1 VTGLASSTYY
11 YRPTAT
17 RRAVQRRD
25 ARLRKRIEAIQAEF
39 PSYGYRRVH
48 EELVRLGYK
57 VNSKRIRRVMSKF
70 GLRPVVWRSFLG
82 TTDSRHTYPIFP
94 NLLRNQTLQGPN
106 QAWAADITYIRIHTS
121 FVFLAAI
128 LDIYTRKIIGWS
140 LAKRIDNE
148 LCIGALRMALEN
160 RAPVV
165 GCIHHSDRGSQY
177 ASKDY
182 VQLLKDRGLAISM
195 SRKGN
200 PYDNAFIE
208 SFFKSLK
215 AEEVHLADY
224 ETFQDVIERLPYF
237 IEEVYNQ
244 KRLHS
249 AIGYVPPNEFERNLK
264 NIKPVD
270 RPPLNL

>member
-11 YRPTAT
+11 YRPAV
-17 RRAVQRRD
+17 RRARQRRD
-25 ARLRKRIEAIQAEF
+25 ARLREQIEAIQTEF

-48 EELVRLGYK
+48 EELARLGRK
-57 VNSKRIRRVMSKF
+57 INSKRIRRVMSKF
-70 GLRPVVWRSFLG
+70 GLRPVVWRTFLR
-82 TTDSRHTYPIFP
+82 TTDSKHSCKIFP
-94 NLLRNQTLQGPN
+94 NLLQNQTLQGPN
-106 QAWAADITYIRIHTS
+106 QAWASDITYIRIRTG

-140 LAKRIDNE
+140 IAKRIDNE
-148 LCIGALRMALEN
+148 LCITALQMALKT
-160 RAPVV
+160 RSPVA

-177 ASKDY
+177 ASKAY
-182 VQLLKDRGLAISM
+182 VQLLQEHGIAISM
-195 SRKGN
+195 SRRGN

-208 SFFKSLK
+208 SFFKTLK

-249 AIGYVPPNEFERNLK
+249 AIGYVSPNEFERNLK

>member
-1 VTGLASSTYY
+1 MTGLASSTYY
-11 YRPTAT
+11 YRPTT
-17 RRAVQRRD
+17 SRRTGHRRD
-25 ARLRKRIEAIQAEF
+25 ARLRQQIEAIQAEF

-48 EELVRLGYK
+48 EELVRRGRK

-70 GLRPVVWRSFLG
+70 ELRPVAWRSFLA
-82 TTDSRHTYPIFP
+82 TTDSKHTYPIFP
-94 NLLRNQTLQGPN
+94 NLLANQTLQGPN
-106 QAWAADITYIRIHTS
+106 HAWACDITYIRIRTG

-140 LAKRIDNE
+140 IAKRIDNE
-148 LCIGALRMALEN
+148 LCIAALRMALES
-160 RAPVV
+160 RTPVV

-177 ASKDY
+177 ASKAY
-182 VQLLKDRGLAISM
+182 VQLLQDRGLAISM

-208 SFFKSLK
+208 SFFKTLK
-215 AEEVHLADY
+215 TEEVHLADY

-249 AIGYVPPNEFERNLK
+249 AIGYVSPNEFERNLK

>member
-1 VTGLASSTYY
+1 MTGLASSTYY
-11 YRPTAT
+11 YRPTT
-17 RRAVQRRD
+17 RADRQRQD
-25 ARLRKRIEAIQAEF
+25 ARLREQIEAIHAEF
-39 PSYGYRRVH
+39 PSYGYRRIHH
-48 EELVRLGYK
+48 ELLRRGHRI
-57 VNSKRIRRVMSKF
+57 NSKRIRRVMAEF
-70 GLRPVVWRSFLG
+70 GLRPVIWRPFLR
-82 TTDSRHTYPIFP
+82 TTDSKHRSPIFP
-94 NLLRNQTLQGPN
+94 NLLHNQTLQGPN
-106 QAWAADITYIRIHTS
+106 QAWASDITYIRIRTG

-140 LAKRIDNE
+140 LAKRIDNQ
-148 LCIGALRMALEN
+148 LCITALKMALEN
-160 RAPVV
+160 RTPLV

-182 VQLLKDRGLAISM
+182 VRLLQDHGLPVSM

-208 SFFKSLK
+208 SFFKTLK

-224 ETFQDVIERLPYF
+224 ETFQDVLERLPYF

-249 AIGYVPPNEFERNLK
+249 ALGYAPPNEFECTLN

-270 RPPLNL
+270 RPPLYL

>member
-1 VTGLASSTYY
+1 MTGLASSTYY
-11 YRPTAT
+11 YRPTTA
-17 RRAVQRRD
+17 RAAQQRRD
-25 ARLRKRIEAIQAEF
+25 ARLREQIEAIQAEF
-39 PSYGYRRVH
+39 PSYGYRRIH
-48 EELVRLGYK
+48 EQLVRAGRK
-57 VNSKRIRRVMSKF
+57 INSKRIRRVMAKF
-70 GLRPVVWRSFLG
+70 GLRAVIWRTFRG
-82 TTDSRHTYPIFP
+82 TTDSKHTLKIFP
-94 NLLRNQTLQGPN
+94 NLLKNQTLQGPN
-106 QAWAADITYIRIHTS
+106 QAWASDITYIRIRTR

-128 LDIYTRKIIGWS
+128 LDIYTRKVIGWS
-140 LAKRIDNE
+140 IAKRIDNE
-148 LCIGALRMALEN
+148 LCITALKMALEN
-160 RAPVV
+160 RTPVV

-177 ASKDY
+177 ASKNY
-182 VQLLKDRGLAISM
+182 VQLLQDRGLAISM

-200 PYDNAFIE
+200 PYDNAYIE
-208 SFFKSLK
+208 SFFKTLK

-249 AIGYVPPNEFERNLK
+249 AIGYVAPNEFKRDLK

>member
-1 VTGLASSTYY
+1 MTGLASSTYY
-11 YRPTAT
+11 YRSTASG
-17 RRAVQRRD
+17 RAGQRRD
-25 ARLRKRIEAIQAEF
+25 VRLREQIEAVLAEF
-39 PSYGYRRVH
+39 PSYGYRRIH
-48 EELVRLGYK
+48 EELVRRGRNI
-57 VNSKRIRRVMSKF
+57 NSKRIRRVMAKF
-70 GLRPVVWRSFLG
+70 GLRPVIWRTFLG
-82 TTDSRHTYPIFP
+82 TTDSKHTLPIFP
-94 NLLRNQTLQGPN
+94 NLLQHQTLQGPN
-106 QAWAADITYIRIHTS
+106 QAWACDITYIRIRMG

-140 LAKRIDNE
+140 IAKRIDNE
-148 LCIGALRMALEN
+148 LCITALKMALEN
-160 RAPVV
+160 RTPVV

-177 ASKDY
+177 ASKNY
-182 VQLLKDRGLAISM
+182 VQLLQDRGLAISM

-208 SFFKSLK
+208 SFFKTLK

-249 AIGYVPPNEFERNLK
+249 GIGYVSPNEFERNLK

>member
-1 VTGLASSTYY
+1 MTGLASSTYY
-11 YRPTAT
+11 YRSTASG
-17 RRAVQRRD
+17 RAGQRRD
-25 ARLRKRIEAIQAEF
+25 VRLREQIEAVLAEF
-39 PSYGYRRVH
+39 PSYGYRRIH
-48 EELVRLGYK
+48 EELVRRGRNI
-57 VNSKRIRRVMSKF
+57 NSKRIRRVMAKF
-70 GLRPVVWRSFLG
+70 GLRPVIWRTFLG
-82 TTDSRHTYPIFP
+82 TTDSKHTLPIFP
-94 NLLRNQTLQGPN
+94 NLLQHQTLQGPN
-106 QAWAADITYIRIHTS
+106 QAWASDITYIRIRMG

-128 LDIYTRKIIGWS
+128 LDIYTRKVIGWS
-140 LAKRIDNE
+140 IAKRIDNE
-148 LCIGALRMALEN
+148 LCITALKMALEN
-160 RAPVV
+160 RTPVV

-177 ASKDY
+177 ASKNY
-182 VQLLKDRGLAISM
+182 VQLLQDRGLAISM

-208 SFFKSLK
+208 SFFKTLK

-249 AIGYVPPNEFERNLK
+249 GIGYVSPNEFERDLK

>member
-11 YRPTAT
+11 YRATAP

-25 ARLRKRIEAIQAEF
+25 ARLRELIEAIQAEF
-39 PSYGYRRVH
+39 PSYGYRRVG
-48 EELVRLGYK
+48 EELSRLGHK

-82 TTDSRHTYPIFP
+82 TTDSKHTYPIFP
-94 NLLRNQTLQGPN
+94 NLLQNQTLQGPN
-106 QAWAADITYIRIHTS
+106 QAWASDITYIRIHAG

-128 LDIYTRKIIGWS
+128 LDIYTRKVVGWS

-177 ASKDY
+177 ASKNY
-182 VQLLKDRGLAISM
+182 VQLLQDRGLAISM

-208 SFFKSLK
+208 SFFKTLK